1 VKSARLFFE
10 EVSQRRRSKTFNEE
24 KSMATPRD
32 VSRAARVTSTETWIR
47 LDHAADRDEGVEQ

>member
-1 VKSARLFFE
+1 
-10 EVSQRRRSKTFNEE
+10 
-24 KSMATPRD
+24 MATPRD